1 MIVILKA
8 KLPYLATFAVLQD
21 LLLAPVNSC
30 LLDQRLLPVRGLPH
44 LRVCQGS
51 PSLSSSPSLPVPVP
65 LTVPLPSPSS
75 SLSLSSSPSLSP
87 FPSLSPSP
95 PRLHPLPSSRPR
107 PPPRPRA
114 PPRPPPRPR
123 RCSFNIVEVFVCL
136 LEGRVSLSN
145 VHARELFQTCTVNEP
160 NPDGGNRLR
169 LQASLVAVVPI
180 PDAG

>member
-30 LLDQRLLPVRGLPH
+30 LLDLRLRPVRGLLH
-44 LRVCQGS
+44 LRVCQG
-51 PSLSSSPSLPVPVP
+51 SPSLPVPVP
-65 LTVPLPSPSS
+65 LTVPIPSPSS
-75 SLSLSSSPSLSP
+75 SLSLSLSPSLSP
-87 FPSLSPSP
+87 FPSWSPSP
-95 PRLHPLPSSRPR
+95 PHPHPLPSSRPR
-107 PPPRPRA
+107 PHLRPHLRPRDTPRPI
-114 PPRPPPRPR
+114 PHPR
-123 RCSFNIVEVFVCL
+123 RCYFNIVEVFVCL

-169 LQASLVAVVPI
+169 LQASLVAVVPF